1 MQMKASKGE
10 ENDRSERLRLS
21 DGIYGRRNDRRIR
34 FESWHD
40 GLFSLVCHNI
50 KHMVDIGICKA
61 RQNVGIM
68 ASTRF
73 NRYSFLAQWICDSK
87 NAT

>member
-1 MQMKASKGE
+1 VIEG
-10 ENDRSERLRLS
+10 
-21 DGIYGRRNDRRIR
+21 RIR

-68 ASTRF
+68 AFMRF
-73 NRYSFLAQWICDSK
+73 ILLFLFLRSGFVIPKMLRDILLGTIACGL
-87 NAT
+87 

>member
-1 MQMKASKGE
+1 VKVCV
-10 ENDRSERLRLS
+10 LS
-21 DGIYGRRNDRRIR
+21 DGIYGGRNDRRIR

-68 ASTRF
+68 ASMRF
-73 NRYSFLAQWICDSK
+73 ISLFLSCEVDL
-87 NAT
+87 